1 MSLAR
6 ISVTVAAGL
15 VTAVTAMQAVA
26 PNAIGSALAPTSS
39 LARLISRTRSAK
51 VQRPDARLRSG
62 ATIRAPRQ
70 TPSRSNG
77 ISGGASA
84 SVGIGVQLGPG
95 ARSRCPTCRCS
106 GRRPVSSRS
115 MIAEPGPRGSTV
127 ERRTP
132 RGPGSATIDNHLQA
146 FAAERQGVRRSDDAG
161 ERFLGGSASTC
172 KMVTTTGAL
181 AMVSAHQ
188 PGDAGL

>member
-1 MSLAR
+1 MSLA
-6 ISVTVAAGL
+6 IVSVTVAVGSI
-15 VTAVTAMQAVA
+15 TAVTAGQAVA

-39 LARLISRTRSAK
+39 LAWLISRTRSAK

-106 GRRPVSSRS
+106 GRRPVNSRS
-115 MIAEPGPRGSTV
+115 RIAEPGPRGSSN
-127 ERRTP
+127 EAWPP
-132 RGPGSATIDNHLQA
+132 RGPAVLLSTIISSCAEIGSDEIAVISN
-146 FAAERQGVRRSDDAG
+146 
-161 ERFLGGSASTC
+161 GSPWSSPA
-172 KMVTTTGAL
+172 
-181 AMVSAHQ
+181 Q
-188 PGDAGL
+188 DW